1 MMGVGMCSDHYG
13 TVVGERDKLL
23 QQKTEAQHSYQK
35 NMERGREDNKKVRER
50 ERERDREKERE
61 RQRERERERQRE
73 RLIHVHVGQFSS

>member
-1 MMGVGMCSDHYG
+1 MCCSDHYG

-50 ERERDREKERE
+50 ET
-61 RQRERERERQRE
+61 EREREG
-73 RLIHVHVGQFSS
+73 LIHVHVGQFSS

>member
-1 MMGVGMCSDHYG
+1 MCCSDHYG

-50 ERERDREKERE
+50 ERERERE
-61 RQRERERERQRE
+61 
-73 RLIHVHVGQFSS
+73 VFV